1 MPVLRLQ
8 PITDRKLH
16 SLYDAS
22 TIVNTYPIEPP
33 EDYGMVVVSSDP
45 QHDVCAARLPLDGQE
60 SIERSLWTIK
70 QQLGVR
76 LLFFI
81 APEEFLDS
89 EFKFSS

>member
-8 PITDRKLH
+8 PIQERKLRA
-16 SLYDAS
+16 LYDAS
-22 TIVNTYPIEPP
+22 TIVNAYPIEPP
-33 EDYGMVVVSSDP
+33 EGHGMVVVSSDT
-45 QHDVCAARLPLDGQE
+45 QQDVCAVRLPLDGQE
-60 SIERSLWTIK
+60 SIERSLWAIK